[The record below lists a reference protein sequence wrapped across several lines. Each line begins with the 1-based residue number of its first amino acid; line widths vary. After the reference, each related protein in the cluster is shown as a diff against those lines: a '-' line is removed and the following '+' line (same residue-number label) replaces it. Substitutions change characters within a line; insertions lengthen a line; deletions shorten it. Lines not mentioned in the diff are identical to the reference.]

1 MWWGRLVLMG
11 AVAASAASTSAAAEV
26 SQSETVVVH
35 GAKSCVTVDADGSR
49 TLAYDCLTAGLQ
61 ASAEEQGPGQVP
73 TLDAKALTGRGNPEA
88 LGTFSFTATSIRM
101 GKNFG
106 HSVFPER
113 PTAPVTTNVLF
124 PKGGK

>member
-1 MWWGRLVLMG
+1 MG

-88 LGTFSFTATSIRM
+88 LGTISFTASQIRM

-106 HSVFPER
+106 KSVYPER
-113 PTAPVTTNVLF
+113 PPQPSFSHPIF
-124 PKGGK
+124 PGGKP